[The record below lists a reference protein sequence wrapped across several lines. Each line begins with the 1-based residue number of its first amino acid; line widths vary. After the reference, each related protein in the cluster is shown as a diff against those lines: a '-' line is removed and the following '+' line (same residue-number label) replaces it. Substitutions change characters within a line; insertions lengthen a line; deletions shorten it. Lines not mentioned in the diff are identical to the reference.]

1 MDKIKNYFPNEFDLT
16 REEPDFSDSKPGKK
30 PSKVRLVHPSLYV
43 YEGPEGLAKAVKELQ
58 GKFEDG
64 FYVLAFVKPTRLS
77 ETMVVDKKGGDT
89 TEQTSL
95 DLEVHKICLPDEED
109 AEEERDEMKEMAK
122 AAKAAGVKG
131 IEVEISLPEGA
142 EAESED

>member
-1 MDKIKNYFPNEFDLT
+1 MENEEFTD
-16 REEPDFSDSKPGKK
+16 
-30 PSKVRLVHPSLYV
+30 
-43 YEGPEGLAKAVKELQ
+43 
-58 GKFEDG
+58 
-64 FYVLAFVKPTRLS
+64 
-77 ETMVVDKKGGDT
+77 
-89 TEQTSL
+89 
-95 DLEVHKICLPDEED
+95 ED

>member
-1 MDKIKNYFPNEFDLT
+1 MDKIKNYFRNEFDLT
-16 REEPDFSDSKPGKK
+16 REEPDYSDTKPGKK

-77 ETMVVDKKGGDT
+77 ETTVIDKKGGDT

-122 AAKAAGVKG
+122 AAKAAGIKDV
-131 IEVEISLPEGA
+131 EVEE
-142 EAESED
+142 